1 MTFTHI
7 GMISQPCT
15 LSCGSGRPSWCGSEG
30 GCTVGSP
37 LLQPAPS
44 PSADTCV
51 RAVTRPAVAES
62 AFASLDLTFGPRGQG
77 GLEGTVVEMVHSIS
91 QEGSEKTVVV
101 VAVDQVTYL
110 KPSYTWNCNIH
121 QQP

>member
-1 MTFTHI
+1 M
-7 GMISQPCT
+7 
-15 LSCGSGRPSWCGSEG
+15 
-30 GCTVGSP
+30 
-37 LLQPAPS
+37 
-44 PSADTCV
+44 

-101 VAVDQVTYL
+101 AAVG
-110 KPSYTWNCNIH
+110 
-121 QQP
+121 